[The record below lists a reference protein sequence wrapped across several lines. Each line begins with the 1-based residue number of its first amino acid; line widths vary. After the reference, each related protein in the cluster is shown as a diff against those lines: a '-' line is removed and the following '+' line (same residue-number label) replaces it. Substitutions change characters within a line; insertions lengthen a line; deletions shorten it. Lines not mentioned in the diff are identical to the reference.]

1 MSFPGTILHLI
12 PYWIHYGPPARQR
25 VLYLGNRDPIREGTG
40 LRAGLDLSVKISH
53 QALGWTFFLIG
64 AGKFSRLTRISLT

>member
-40 LRAGLDLSVKISH
+40 LRAGLDLSVKISR
-53 QALGWTFFLIG
+53 QALGWTLFLSG
-64 AGKFSRLTRISLT
+64 AGKFSRLTCISLS